1 VAVLKGEMTKTS
13 FEYIIRVD
21 GQEVWRGSEPTE
33 ELFDKI
39 RKKTPSKEVG
49 ISMQNTVS

>member
-1 VAVLKGEMTKTS
+1 VAVLIGEMTKRK
-13 FEYIIRVD
+13 FEYIIWVG
-21 GQEVWRGSEPTE
+21 GQEDWRGSEPTE

-49 ISMQNTVS
+49 ISMQDTVS